1 MNKSLEHTQR
11 NAYLA
16 LTSSVF
22 LWGGSFSAAR
32 TLLQDLDPMTVMWL
46 RMTLAS
52 LAILPFIKKL
62 APPRGWTA
70 EWRILIPMVL
80 FQPCL
85 YFLLES
91 NALRFTTSSQA
102 GVISSFV
109 PLLVALG
116 AWLFLKEK
124 LTLRGIL
131 GLILS
136 IVGIVFL
143 TLMNNGS
150 ESADRIILGNIMEV
164 GAMIAAAA
172 NMLIIKKLSD
182 RYNPWTLTMMQC
194 FTGFLFFSPGLILLV
209 RNMPP
214 FTITHIFL
222 LLYLGA
228 PVSLGAFGLYNWG
241 MSHTSASG
249 ASLFI
254 NLIPVVAVALG
265 WALLGESLTFIQ
277 TVASAAV
284 LLGVII
290 SQSGDSSRDM
300 TLKKGARRSGSN
312 RSPLWASR
320 NS

>member
-1 MNKSLEHTQR
+1 MDNPTINRQR
-11 NAYLA
+11 NAFIA
-16 LTSSVF
+16 LTASVL
-22 LWGGSFSAAR
+22 LWGGSFSAASR
-32 TLLQDLDPMTVMWL
+32 LLQDLDPMTVMWL

-62 APPRGWTA
+62 APPAGWRS
-70 EWRILIPMVL
+70 EWKILLPMVL

-91 NALRFTTSSQA
+91 NALRFTSSSQA
-102 GVISSFV
+102 GVISAFV

-124 LTLRGIL
+124 LKLRGIL
-131 GLILS
+131 GLLMS
-136 IVGIVFL
+136 ITGIVFL
-143 TLMNNGS
+143 TLMNSSS
-150 ESADRIILGNIMEV
+150 ESADKIILGNIMEV
-164 GAMIAAAA
+164 GAMVAAAS

-194 FTGFLFFSPGLILLV
+194 FAGFLFFSPGLLMLIQD
-209 RNMPP
+209 MPQ
-214 FTITHIFL
+214 FTTKHVLL

-254 NLIPVVAVALG
+254 NLIPVVAVVLG
-265 WALLGESLTFIQ
+265 WALLGESLTLVQCI
-277 TVASAAV
+277 ASAAV
-284 LLGVII
+284 LLGVVI
-290 SQSGDSSRDM
+290 SQSGDSVDERTVKNESRS
-300 TLKKGARRSGSN
+300 SGSN
-312 RSPLWASR
+312 NDPLCSAR
-320 NS
+320 NL

>member
-1 MNKSLEHTQR
+1 MNNSSTKNQR

-16 LTSSVF
+16 LTASVL
-22 LWGGSFSAAR
+22 LWGGSFSAAGR
-32 TLLQDLDPMTVMWL
+32 LLQDIDPMTVMWL
-46 RMTLAS
+46 RMALAS
-52 LAILPFIKKL
+52 LAILPFRKRL
-62 APPRGWTA
+62 SPPAGWKGD
-70 EWRILIPMVL
+70 WRILLPMVL

-102 GVISSFV
+102 GVISAFV

-124 LTLRGIL
+124 LRLQGQL

-136 IVGIVFL
+136 IAGIVFL
-143 TLMNNGS
+143 TMMNSGS
-150 ESADRIILGNIMEV
+150 ESADKIILGNIMEV
-164 GAMIAAAA
+164 GAMVAAAA

-194 FTGFLFFSPGLILLV
+194 FAGFLFFSPGLALLI
-209 RNMPP
+209 RDLPQ
-214 FTITHIFL
+214 FTGVHLLL

-254 NLIPVVAVALG
+254 NLIPVVAVVLG
-265 WALLGESLTFIQ
+265 WALLGETLTLVQ
-277 TVASAAV
+277 CAASAAV
-284 LLGVII
+284 LFGVIL
-290 SQSGDSSRDM
+290 SQSGDTSSEM
-300 TLKKGARRSGSN
+300 TLKNESSSSGSKI
-312 RSPLWASR
+312 RPLWASKK
-320 NS
+320 S

>member
-1 MNKSLEHTQR
+1 MNNPSDNKQR
-11 NAYLA
+11 NAFIA
-16 LTSSVF
+16 LTASVL
-22 LWGGSFSAAR
+22 LWGGSFSAASR
-32 TLLQDLDPMTVMWL
+32 LLQDIDPMTVMWL

-52 LAILPFIKKL
+52 LAILPFVKKL
-62 APPRGWTA
+62 APPEGWRYD
-70 EWRILIPMVL
+70 WKILIPMVL

-116 AWLFLKEK
+116 AWIFLKEK
-124 LTLRGIL
+124 LKIRGIL
-131 GLILS
+131 GLFMS
-136 IVGIVFL
+136 ITGIVIL
-143 TLMNNGS
+143 TLMSGND
-150 ESADRIILGNIMEV
+150 ESADKIILGNIMEV
-164 GAMIAAAA
+164 GAMVAAAA

-194 FTGFLFFSPGLILLV
+194 FAGFLFFSPGLLMLI
-209 RNMPP
+209 REMPQ
-214 FTITHIFL
+214 FTTTHILL

-254 NLIPVVAVALG
+254 NLIPVVAVILG
-265 WALLGESLTFIQ
+265 WALLSESLTLLQSI
-277 TVASAAV
+277 ASATV
-284 LLGVII
+284 LLGVVI
-290 SQSGDSSRDM
+290 SQSGDSSEESNERNDSSI
-300 TLKKGARRSGSN
+300 TGSN
-312 RSPLWASR
+312 KEALSSAKNL
-320 NS
+320 

>member
-1 MNKSLEHTQR
+1 MINPSDNKQR
-11 NAYLA
+11 NAFIA
-16 LTSSVF
+16 LTASVL
-22 LWGGSFSAAR
+22 LWGGSFSAASR
-32 TLLQDLDPMTVMWL
+32 LLQDIDPMTVMWL

-52 LAILPFIKKL
+52 LAILPFVKKL
-62 APPRGWTA
+62 APPEGWRYD
-70 EWRILIPMVL
+70 WKILIPMVL

-116 AWLFLKEK
+116 AWIFLKEK
-124 LTLRGIL
+124 LKIRGIL
-131 GLILS
+131 GLFMS
-136 IVGIVFL
+136 ITGIVIL
-143 TLMNNGS
+143 TLMSGND
-150 ESADRIILGNIMEV
+150 ESADKIILGNIMEV
-164 GAMIAAAA
+164 GAMVAAAA

-194 FTGFLFFSPGLILLV
+194 FAGFLFFSPGLLMLI
-209 RNMPP
+209 REMPQ
-214 FTITHIFL
+214 FTTTHILL

-254 NLIPVVAVALG
+254 NLIPVVAVILG
-265 WALLGESLTFIQ
+265 WALLSESLTLLQSI
-277 TVASAAV
+277 ASATV
-284 LLGVII
+284 LLGVVI
-290 SQSGDSSRDM
+290 SQSGDSSEESNERNDSSI
-300 TLKKGARRSGSN
+300 TGSN
-312 RSPLWASR
+312 KEALSSAKNL
-320 NS
+320 